1 MLVNDEYTADRDR
14 RTGRAKGWKGPERR
28 LIAPEAGG
36 QLLEQGDHPT
46 GAAAAAQ
53 AGSGELTTQGDA
65 DDAPRYGD
73 WVRHST
79 GTTSGAR
86 GHEGED
92 FPGEHTW
99 GEEQA
104 ERERRESGPDRR
116 KNRQNDG

>member
-14 RTGRAKGWKGPERR
+14 RSGRARGWDGPERR

-46 GAAAAAQ
+46 GAAASLQ
-53 AGSGELTTQGDA
+53 GTAGDTTTPGDA
-65 DDAPRYGD
+65 DDAPNYGD

-92 FPGEHTW
+92 FPGEQTW
-99 GEEQA
+99 GEAQA
-104 ERERRESGPDRR
+104 ERERRDFGSDRR